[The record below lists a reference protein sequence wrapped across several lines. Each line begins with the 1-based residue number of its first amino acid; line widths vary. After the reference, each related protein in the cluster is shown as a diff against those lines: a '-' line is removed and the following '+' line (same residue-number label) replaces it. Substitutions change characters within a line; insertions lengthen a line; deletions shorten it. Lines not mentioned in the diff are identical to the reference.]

1 MSDEF
6 GQATTRREMLR
17 LLAAGVATGTL
28 LPSLLSASSRHDE
41 MVDGALVAS
50 RRIGRIGLQLYTVR
64 DQLAKDIEG
73 TIAAIAAAGVTEL
86 EFAGYYNKD
95 AKWWKALLKK
105 HRLTAPSGHMP
116 LPPTDAD
123 WDKQFATAKAM
134 GHQIVIMPFLTP
146 DQRKTKDDWKR
157 IADRLN
163 IAGRKAKA
171 AGLEFGYHNHDF
183 EFAPIDGTTG
193 WEIVTTQ
200 TDRSL
205 VHLELDLYWATKA
218 GQDPIALMQQWPG
231 RVTCVH
237 VKDIGPPPARDFAD
251 VGAGSIDFKT
261 IIAKGRTMG
270 LKHWFIERD
279 VSPDPLASIRISAAA
294 MKKL

>member
-1 MSDEF
+1 
-6 GQATTRREMLR
+6 MLR
-17 LLAAGVATGTL
+17 LLAAGVAAGTL
-28 LPSLLSASSRHDE
+28 LPSLLSASSRRDGIVDG
-41 MVDGALVAS
+41 MVDGVLVDS
-50 RRIGRIGLQLYTVR
+50 RRLGRIGLQLYTVR

-116 LPPTDAD
+116 LPPSDAD

-134 GHQIVIMPFLTP
+134 GHKIVIMPFLRP
-146 DQRKTKDDWKR
+146 DQRKTKDDWQR

-163 IAGRKAKA
+163 VAGRKAKT

-279 VSPDPLASIRISAAA
+279 VSPDPLASVRISAAA

>member
-6 GQATTRREMLR
+6 GRATTRRDMLR
-17 LLAAGVATGTL
+17 LLAAGIAGGTL
-28 LPSLLSASSRHDE
+28 MPSLVSASSHHDE
-41 MVDGALVAS
+41 MMDGVLFDS
-50 RRIGRIGLQLYTVR
+50 RRIERIGLQLYTVR
-64 DQLAKDIEG
+64 DLLAKDIEG

-105 HRLTAPSGHMP
+105 HRLTAPSAHMP
-116 LPPTDAD
+116 MPVTDD
-123 WDKQFATAKAM
+123 VWDTQFATANAM
-134 GHQIVIMPFLTP
+134 GHRIVIMPLLMLN
-146 DQRKTKDDWKR
+146 QRKTKDDWYR

-163 IAGRKAKA
+163 VAGKKAKA

-205 VHLELDLYWATKA
+205 VHLELDLYWATRA
-218 GQDPIALMQQWPG
+218 GQDPLALMQRWPG

>member
-6 GQATTRREMLR
+6 GQATTRRDMLR
-17 LLAAGVATGTL
+17 LLAAGVAAGTL
-28 LPSLLSASSRHDE
+28 LPSLLSASSRRDG
-41 MVDGALVAS
+41 MADGVLVDS
-50 RRIGRIGLQLYTVR
+50 RRIGRVGLQLYTVR
-64 DQLAKDIEG
+64 DQLANDIEG

-123 WDKQFATAKAM
+123 WDTQFATAKAM
-134 GHQIVIMPFLTP
+134 GHQIVIMPFLRP
-146 DQRKTKDDWKR
+146 DQRKTTDDWKH

-163 IAGRKAKA
+163 VAGRKAKA

-183 EFAPIDGTTG
+183 EFTPIDGTTG

-261 IIAKGRTMG
+261 ILAKGRTMG